1 MNVSVPVH
9 SSDII
14 SDLMSVEWVDDGEG
28 EYEDVRDNTKNI
40 KHTEKADQT
49 QKRVLQI
56 KLLKPGYCQRG

>member
-1 MNVSVPVH
+1 MSVPVH

-40 KHTEKADQT
+40 EHTEKADQT